1 MLRGSAPRF
10 CSQNHIVG
18 FKAPLDWPRPDDSI
32 LLLICVLGRFDNEI
46 VRDVLEYFISQ
57 A

>member
-10 CSQNHIVG
+10 CTQNLIVG

>member
-10 CSQNHIVG
+10 CSQNLIVG

-32 LLLICVLGRFDNEI
+32 LLLIFAPGRFDNEI
-46 VRDVLEYFISQ
+46 VRGVLEYFISR